1 MDFWIV
7 EYWAVLFTTIVSFL
21 GGLTYFIQRQFSSDK
36 LQLDIIMNQQGR
48 RGSTGNRRKNS
59 RNANKRNQPMTNSN
73 SNDINEEE
81 QKKILP
87 EITLEKNEQEEEEAE
102 EDEEAESLL
111 EQTVQQSGEK
121 QRKEKFENTNQTEQ

>member
-1 MDFWIV
+1 
-7 EYWAVLFTTIVSFL
+7 
-21 GGLTYFIQRQFSSDK
+21 
-36 LQLDIIMNQQGR
+36 
-48 RGSTGNRRKNS
+48 
-59 RNANKRNQPMTNSN
+59 MTNSN

-87 EITLEKNEQEEEEAE
+87 EITLEKNEQEEEAE

-121 QRKEKFENTNQTEQ
+121 QRKEKFENTNQTE